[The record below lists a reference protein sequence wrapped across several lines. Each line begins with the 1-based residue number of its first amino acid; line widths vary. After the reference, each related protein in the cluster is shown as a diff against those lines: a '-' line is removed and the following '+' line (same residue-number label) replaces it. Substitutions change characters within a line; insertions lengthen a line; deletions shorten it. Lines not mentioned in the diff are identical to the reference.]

1 MNALQNAGIGVYY
14 NLMNYA
20 IMRENPE
27 KISLVLWESADLP
40 GAEPAGK
47 DLSFIENRNV
57 WT

>member
-1 MNALQNAGIGVYY
+1 M
-14 NLMNYA
+14 MNYA

-27 KISLVLWESADLP
+27 KISLVLWESADFAWE
-40 GAEPAGK
+40 AEPAGK